1 MKRFLWLASRLW
13 IAGLL
18 FFSSGVH
25 AQRVGIKTNALY
37 WAMLSPNLGAEFRL
51 SRHVT
56 FNLEAT
62 ANPFS
67 KGKYKT
73 HFVNFCPEVRYW
85 FSGRPQARHFVGI
98 AATGSIYSLRL
109 KETFHSGDAFGGGL
123 TYGYAF
129 VLGRRWSL
137 ETTVGL
143 GLLRCRDKK
152 YRSGEPIPD
161 SPNNSCTLPAPIK
174 AGVTFTYLIK

>member
-1 MKRFLWLASRLW
+1 MKRFLWLPGRLW
-13 IAGLL
+13 IVGLML
-18 FFSSGVH
+18 FPLGLQ

-56 FNLEAT
+56 LNLEAT

-67 KGKYKT
+67 KGEFKT
-73 HFVNFCPEVRYW
+73 HFVSFAPEVRYW

-98 AATGSIYSLRL
+98 MGLGSIYNMRL
-109 KETFHSGDAFGGGL
+109 KDTFHKGDAVGGGL

-129 VLGRRWSL
+129 VLGRHWSL
-137 ETTVGL
+137 ETTIGL
-143 GLLRCRDKK
+143 GALHYRDKK
-152 YRSGEPIPD
+152 FHTGEDKPD
-161 SPNNSCTLPAPIK
+161 VPNHTRTLPFPIK